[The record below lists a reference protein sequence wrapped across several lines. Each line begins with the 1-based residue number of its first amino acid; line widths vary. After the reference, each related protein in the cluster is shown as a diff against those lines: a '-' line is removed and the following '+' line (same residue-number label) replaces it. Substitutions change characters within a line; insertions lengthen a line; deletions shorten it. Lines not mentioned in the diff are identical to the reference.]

1 MGRKA
6 VTLYINPKKFG
17 NIAKPCM
24 EEMIT
29 FLNCLSLNQMNS
41 ENCVRQKDLLSACMD
56 GLTNKKR
63 KPWGSINHNLQWLNK
78 GRKYSGTLI

>member
-41 ENCVRQKDLLSACMD
+41 ENCVRPKDLLSACMD

-63 KPWGSINHNLQWLNK
+63 EPWGSISYHLQRLNSR
-78 GRKYSGTLI
+78 RK